1 MSFCVFFF
9 RGSRVFWPHVRFKST
24 LIYRTWRLTMTVGV
38 ARSFLSLRYLLVAE
52 RMLKVCMQYCV
63 HRTTLG
69 CRRARCWSPRDMIFG
84 CKLSSLPFVY
94 PPCGP
99 NISHHTGKPEH
110 HQLQTCLVMVDML
123 VPRRV
128 FLKDTRCDFAH
139 LEDLLRLATAQAR
152 AADEQIQDTW
162 ATKDVSVV
170 FVKCFNQQILVGR
183 WWL

>member
-1 MSFCVFFF
+1 
-9 RGSRVFWPHVRFKST
+9 
-24 LIYRTWRLTMTVGV
+24 
-38 ARSFLSLRYLLVAE
+38 
-52 RMLKVCMQYCV
+52 
-63 HRTTLG
+63 
-69 CRRARCWSPRDMIFG
+69 
-84 CKLSSLPFVY
+84 
-94 PPCGP
+94 
-99 NISHHTGKPEH
+99 
-110 HQLQTCLVMVDML
+110 MVDML